1 MDEIDMKIF
10 YRKLE
15 GIERTLI
22 EQSLLTKEV
31 LSFNETASFLEVS
44 QSHLY
49 KLTSKKQIP
58 YFCPQGKRLYF
69 NRKELLE
76 WMQRNRQC

>member
-58 YFCPQGKRLYF
+58 HFCPQGKRLYF

>member
-1 MDEIDMKIF
+1 MNEINFEII

-15 GIERTLI
+15 GIERMLT
-22 EQSLLTKEV
+22 EQALLKKEI
-31 LSFNETASFLEVS
+31 LSFNEAAMFLDVS

-49 KLTSKKQIP
+49 KLTSQKQIP
-58 YFCPQGKRLYF
+58 HFCPQGKRLYF

-76 WMQRNRQC
+76 WLQRDRQC